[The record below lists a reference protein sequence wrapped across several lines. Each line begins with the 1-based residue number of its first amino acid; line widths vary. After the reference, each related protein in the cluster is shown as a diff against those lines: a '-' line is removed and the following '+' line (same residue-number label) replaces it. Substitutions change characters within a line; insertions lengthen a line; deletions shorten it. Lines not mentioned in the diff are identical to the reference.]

1 MKKRKNESKSNVTY
15 SLNLSKNSFKQKKS
29 RFEILYENSSIHAKK
44 LDLIRAKNYFNQ
56 QERMIPN
63 INSKSKNISRN
74 KELIYKRLYQSDN
87 NTTTKVTKLKH
98 KNKGKTKLKLS
109 EDIKSFKVNKETE
122 KNNSVSDT
130 SFKDEDN
137 LYIMNNKKKNEKLKK
152 FNKSSKVKS
161 RNSPFLFQPK
171 INNKSKYLASKMKT
185 NSSQRLFS
193 LSLRQKENL
202 RERFQKTRQKLE
214 LNLKTEEEKKL
225 FKINNTYKPN
235 VKMNKRKWIDKLYE
249 KGINSIKKREEEFI
263 KERKLDE
270 EEYLQ
275 YSFTPKINHN
285 YSYTYFNKSN
295 NASIDSSK
303 KNNTNNKPLKLY
315 KSSFYERNKTWK
327 KLIDQK
333 KEKLRKKI
341 DNENSFNYDESTID
355 NKSIGKILK
364 TDESFIKKNFT
375 EYQTFLNKYNQ
386 QKLKRNLDIINF
398 RKRNIPPKKV
408 YAKKLVIE
416 FVNECDSNCPTND
429 GTIKFFCDKRPINK
443 ITKNRAQLK
452 ISDFFNDDIKLETKN
467 FNKYEQEYSMNLNKV
482 QNKRNNITLPKHS
495 KNYTCNLSFFNAVNN
510 LINNIE

>member
-1 MKKRKNESKSNVTY
+1 
-15 SLNLSKNSFKQKKS
+15 
-29 RFEILYENSSIHAKK
+29 
-44 LDLIRAKNYFNQ
+44 
-56 QERMIPN
+56 
-63 INSKSKNISRN
+63 
-74 KELIYKRLYQSDN
+74 
-87 NTTTKVTKLKH
+87 
-98 KNKGKTKLKLS
+98 
-109 EDIKSFKVNKETE
+109 
-122 KNNSVSDT
+122 
-130 SFKDEDN
+130 
-137 LYIMNNKKKNEKLKK
+137 
-152 FNKSSKVKS
+152 
-161 RNSPFLFQPK
+161 
-171 INNKSKYLASKMKT
+171 MKT

-202 RERFQKTRQKLE
+202 ITRFQKRRQKLE
-214 LNLKTEEEKKL
+214 LNLKTEKEKKL

-235 VKMNKRKWIDKLYE
+235 VKMNKRKWVDKLYE
-249 KGINSIKKREEEFI
+249 KGINSIKKREEEFK

-285 YSYTYFNKSN
+285 YSYIYLNKSN

-303 KNNTNNKPLKLY
+303 KNNMYNNSLKLC
-315 KSSFYERNKTWK
+315 KSSFYERNITWK

-429 GTIKFFCDKRPINK
+429 GTIKFYCDKRPINR
-443 ITKNRAQLK
+443 ITKSRAQLK
-452 ISDFFNDDIKLETKN
+452 ISDFFKDDIKLETKN
-467 FNKYEQEYSMNLNKV
+467 FNKYDQEYSINLNKV
-482 QNKRNNITLPKHS
+482 QNKRNNINLPKHN

-510 LINNIE
+510 LINKIE